1 MSDNKYRDLRF
12 VLTLLVAAVLTGW
25 FAMRAERVFNQA
37 WIDYQDFKAM
47 RVFLI
52 QVQQQAAPKK

>member
-1 MSDNKYRDLRF
+1 MANKYSRT
-12 VLTLLVAAVLTGW
+12 VLTLLAAVLLGW

-52 QVQQQAAPKK
+52 QVQQAAPKK